1 MAFPTKKQ
9 QEILDIL
16 DKNIVVSASA
26 GSGKTSIMIERIANF
41 ISNFQVPIKEMLVV
55 TFTNSAAAE
64 MKERL
69 VNKLAQKIEEE
80 KDYSK
85 KAFLIS
91 QAEDIDSANICTIDK
106 FCISILQKYYYLLGL
121 DGNFNIIEDIENE
134 KLKNRAFDNAIKKLR
149 KENPILIDE
158 LCDAFLEHRQTTKL
172 KELAD
177 KILFY
182 LSVQEDRVEYLQ
194 KTLFCLYTLP
204 IEKNSIYANAIAKV
218 ADVVERNS
226 HTFERYIDLNI
237 EHEKTANLL
246 QLYKKFFNDFKNAK
260 LNEKHAIISSFAV
273 IKLGNKKA
281 ENPDEIKN
289 SIYEIENT
297 LNEYKDIFNPQ
308 FTLKELEEQ
317 LKNSKSLIEK
327 LMQFVTLYEKNLLDY
342 KKENNSFTF
351 ADIEYFAYEILKKDE
366 VKNTLTDEIS
376 LIFVDEYQ
384 DVNKLQEH
392 LISQIAK
399 KNNLFL
405 VGDIKQSIYGFRLS
419 DPRFFEQKLIEYAS
433 KENIYS
439 EQKNLNENF
448 RSDKDILDFVNLIF
462 KKCMTAEKS
471 GVDYANTSLLVGS
484 TKFEN
489 NYHYPKICVDIG
501 QESEEDD
508 NTLTEVYSVKNHD
521 TSKKQTKNIE
531 LEAEIIVQNVLNYAK
546 TKIQNKDGVYEQVE
560 FKDIAIL
567 FRSKKAL
574 YRRVG
579 ELLKENNIPV
589 NMSFKDDIYNS
600 VETRFLCNFLF
611 VIQNL
616 YDDIAFASILSFP
629 CMQISDID
637 LLKISEISNEKN
649 FIQKCITYSKEKDD
663 ELGIKLKDLFAFI
676 QELKIYSLS
685 NSVYNIFCKIIQ
697 KYDLENWLYALPNG
711 RTYIGNLK
719 RVLSSVS
726 ANNGQNLIEYV
737 NFLKN
742 KSSINKDISVGGEEN
757 SVNLMTIHAS
767 KGLEFKVVILASTL
781 SNLKTTNNDTI
792 LLTEKGAGADF
803 LDVENKTKSF
813 TFVKKFLRSQIKVKS
828 FEEEKRLL
836 YVALTRAKNILIVTG
851 LDTKGFLKKDNLLKE
866 DTYNYMSLVLL
877 ALQKD
882 ELEKLKQDGI
892 YEKKDINARFRIIK
906 ETNLMQ
912 EEKDIVIFGKSDK
925 NLSKYF
931 LDYFNHKYAFNDAIN
946 ISAKSS
952 VSSLLKDDEAYVS
965 FNLQPKKLE
974 LDEHMVSTTE
984 IGSAYHKCFELIDFS
999 KNVELT
1005 DVEKVVEQVKFLGFD
1020 TDNIDKQKIFEGCV
1034 KLGKIIQKNAHI
1046 KKEQPFIMNVP
1057 YDSVCDSIVHDE
1069 VLVQGVIDLLII
1081 DETSVKIVDYKN
1093 TKIRDNK
1100 KLIDIY
1106 KKQLEL
1112 YAMATKYSLDVQK
1125 IEAYLYN
1132 IQTSELLKV
1141 F

>member
-218 ADVVERNS
+218 ADVVEHNS
-226 HTFERYIDLNI
+226 YTFERYIDLNI
-237 EHEKTANLL
+237 EHVKTANLL

-281 ENPDEIKN
+281 ENPDEIKQ
-289 SIYEIENT
+289 SIYAIET
-297 LNEYKDIFNPQ
+297 ALNEYKDIFNPQ

-317 LKNSKSLIEK
+317 LKNSKILIEK

-433 KENIYS
+433 KENIYTFIIFSSIIGSFAFGTGVEFVHNPVIVPSS
-439 EQKNLNENF
+439 ELEIIQINESKNPLFLQSFSEL
-448 RSDKDILDFVNLIF
+448 LDFYFTPCSLSMIYSMTNLIS
-462 KKCMTAEKS
+462 MVSER
-471 GVDYANTSLLVGS
+471 DYDLYIDDDVRAKGTFLNIA
-484 TKFEN
+484 FDFI
-489 NYHYPKICVDIG
+489 YP
-501 QESEEDD
+501 
-508 NTLTEVYSVKNHD
+508 YSVKALRKMQNNVSLLEGIGVPIRLIKYEENIYFNNPLICSFENFKPMYLQLENFGIWAISNTGDENGVLITRTVLYWLNQINTTISKFINHD
-521 TSKKQTKNIE
+521 LKKILPHT
-531 LEAEIIVQNVLNYAK
+531 II
-546 TKIQNKDGVYEQVE
+546 
-560 FKDIAIL
+560 
-567 FRSKKAL
+567 
-574 YRRVG
+574 
-579 ELLKENNIPV
+579 P
-589 NMSFKDDIYNS
+589 
-600 VETRFLCNFLF
+600 
-611 VIQNL
+611 
-616 YDDIAFASILSFP
+616 
-629 CMQISDID
+629 
-637 LLKISEISNEKN
+637 
-649 FIQKCITYSKEKDD
+649 
-663 ELGIKLKDLFAFI
+663 
-676 QELKIYSLS
+676 
-685 NSVYNIFCKIIQ
+685 IIQ
-697 KYDLENWLYALPNG
+697 MKY
-711 RTYIGNLK
+711 
-719 RVLSSVS
+719 LS
-726 ANNGQNLIEYV
+726 
-737 NFLKN
+737 
-742 KSSINKDISVGGEEN
+742 
-757 SVNLMTIHAS
+757 
-767 KGLEFKVVILASTL
+767 
-781 SNLKTTNNDTI
+781 
-792 LLTEKGAGADF
+792 
-803 LDVENKTKSF
+803 
-813 TFVKKFLRSQIKVKS
+813 
-828 FEEEKRLL
+828 
-836 YVALTRAKNILIVTG
+836 
-851 LDTKGFLKKDNLLKE
+851 
-866 DTYNYMSLVLL
+866 
-877 ALQKD
+877 
-882 ELEKLKQDGI
+882 
-892 YEKKDINARFRIIK
+892 
-906 ETNLMQ
+906 
-912 EEKDIVIFGKSDK
+912 
-925 NLSKYF
+925 
-931 LDYFNHKYAFNDAIN
+931 
-946 ISAKSS
+946 
-952 VSSLLKDDEAYVS
+952 
-965 FNLQPKKLE
+965 
-974 LDEHMVSTTE
+974 
-984 IGSAYHKCFELIDFS
+984 
-999 KNVELT
+999 
-1005 DVEKVVEQVKFLGFD
+1005 
-1020 TDNIDKQKIFEGCV
+1020 
-1034 KLGKIIQKNAHI
+1034 
-1046 KKEQPFIMNVP
+1046 
-1057 YDSVCDSIVHDE
+1057 
-1069 VLVQGVIDLLII
+1069 
-1081 DETSVKIVDYKN
+1081 
-1093 TKIRDNK
+1093 
-1100 KLIDIY
+1100 
-1106 KKQLEL
+1106 
-1112 YAMATKYSLDVQK
+1112 
-1125 IEAYLYN
+1125 
-1132 IQTSELLKV
+1132 
-1141 F
+1141 